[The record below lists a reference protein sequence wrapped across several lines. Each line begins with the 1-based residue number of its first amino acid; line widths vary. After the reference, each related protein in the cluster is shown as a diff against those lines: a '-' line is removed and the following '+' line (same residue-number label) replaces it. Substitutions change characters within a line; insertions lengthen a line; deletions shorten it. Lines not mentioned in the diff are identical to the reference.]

1 MQNSVLF
8 NLDFMRILHSIRFS
22 AIGGLAASVAVGLVP
37 LPGSAAEPQ
46 APRSR
51 LQWERVPIK
60 PLLVNDTPT
69 GQPLAKGELL
79 AAVQEPSPSKSA
91 SVAAPVDVEQLR
103 RELLIAPVV
112 VGASYSAPSL
122 SPGVPSAFI
131 AGWGDYFISASGST
145 PGARPDVDGGLS
157 VGFGLGDAAKAV
169 ALELDLNITSFKNF
183 GQTGGF
189 DAKLGRIVV
198 NKPSFRLGA
207 SVGVVNVATWDTG
220 DDGANPDPS
229 VYGVVTAAWPLRP
242 NNMSFKQTMQVSA
255 GAGGETWGYD
265 NADAGGFASFGVEVL
280 PNLGV
285 AAGWSGRGVNAGLS
299 FVPFKRTPLTVS
311 LQAGDIFDQTANGPV
326 GVLSISWG
334 SNFRTAQF

>member
-1 MQNSVLF
+1 
-8 NLDFMRILHSIRFS
+8 MRTSSRPFKALLALS
-22 AIGGLAASVAVGLVP
+22 ALGGALVAAPPGLAAEVS
-37 LPGSAAEPQ
+37 
-46 APRSR
+46 
-51 LQWERVPIK
+51 
-60 PLLVNDTPT
+60 PT
-69 GQPLAKGELL
+69 ELEKLKKELL
-79 AAVQEPSPSKSA
+79 LPPLSLGP
-91 SVAAPVDVEQLR
+91 D
-103 RELLIAPVV
+103 
-112 VGASYSAPSL
+112 YSAPSL

-131 AGWGDYFISASGST
+131 AGWGDYFISANGST

-157 VGFGLGDAAKAV
+157 VGFGVGDAAKAV
-169 ALELDLNITSFKNF
+169 ALEVDLNITSFKNF

-198 NKPSFRLGA
+198 NKPGFRLGA

-220 DDGANPDPS
+220 NDGADPEPS

-242 NNMSFKQTMQVSA
+242 NNQSFKQTLQVSA
-255 GAGGETWGYD
+255 GGGGETWGYD
-265 NADAGGFASFGVEVL
+265 NADAGGFASVGVEVL

-334 SNFRTAQF
+334 SNFRTAQFW